1 MARRATPRPVFDQPH
16 VVTST
21 NVTRHLWG
29 DGESGYVGDEVLLST
44 DKLHALIFTLPP
56 GGRFGHSEDNRT
68 VFAADEVYVVLE
80 GTIGVIDPAIGQVV
94 RASAGDGVFFRR
106 DTWHHG
112 VNWGPGPVRVLE
124 FFSPPPS
131 TGASS
136 AYAKTVPYL
145 EGPLH
150 ANDDILGNWPMGRA
164 AIEDKD
170 SLHLVRERDMRWRA
184 ERDLQ
189 VGLICSTEHLTV
201 AEIHLLPGD
210 ASALRRHDGDALL
223 HVTVGEL
230 HVHTP
235 EADAGTWWKVQA
247 GESIVIPEGFDHR
260 MINQSSQPVTVI
272 SGSAPGYLR
281 D

>member
-1 MARRATPRPVFDQPH
+1 MARRATPRPVYDQPH

-29 DGESGYVGDEVLLST
+29 DAASGFVGDEVLLST
-44 DKLHALIFTLPP
+44 DTLHALIFTLPP
-56 GGRFGHSEDNRT
+56 GGRFGHSPDNRT

-80 GTIGVIDPAIGQVV
+80 GTIGVIDPEIGQVV
-94 RASAGDGVFFRR
+94 RAQAGDGVFFRR

-112 VNWGPGPVRVLE
+112 INWGTGPVRVLE
-124 FFSPPPS
+124 FFSPPPA

-145 EGPLH
+145 EEPLH

-170 SLHLVRERDMRWRA
+170 SLQLIQDRDMRWRA
-184 ERDLQ
+184 EGNLQ
-189 VGLICSTEHLTV
+189 VGLMCSTEHLTV
-201 AEIHLLPGD
+201 AELHLLPGD
-210 ASALRRHDGDALL
+210 SSAVRRNSGDALM
-223 HVTVGEL
+223 HVTQGEL

-235 EADAGTWWKVQA
+235 EADAGTWWRVQE
-247 GESIVIPEGFDHR
+247 GESIVIPDGIAYR
-260 MINQSSQPVTVI
+260 LVNQSADAVSLI

>member
-16 VVTST
+16 VVTMD

-29 DGESGYVGDEVLLST
+29 DAESGHVGDEVLLST
-44 DKLHALIFTLPP
+44 DTLHALVFTLPP
-56 GGRFGHSEDNRT
+56 GGRFGHSPDNRT

-80 GTIGVIDPAIGQVV
+80 GTIGVIDPEIGQVV
-94 RASAGDGVFFRR
+94 RASAGEGVFFRR

-112 VNWGPGPVRVLE
+112 VNWGTGPVRVLE
-124 FFSPPPS
+124 FFSPPPA

-145 EGPLH
+145 ESPLH
-150 ANDDILGNWPMGRA
+150 ANDDILGNWPMGRS

-170 SLHLVRERDMRWRA
+170 SLQLIQDRDLRWRS
-184 ERDLQ
+184 EGSLQ
-189 VGLICSTEHLTV
+189 VGLMCSTENLTV
-201 AEIHLLPGD
+201 AQVHLLPGT
-210 ASALRRHDGDALL
+210 ASAVRTHAGDGLL
-223 HVTVGEL
+223 HVTSGEV

-235 EADAGTWWKVQA
+235 DADAGTWWKVRS
-247 GESIVIPEGFDHR
+247 GESIVIPEGFAYR
-260 MINQSSQPVTVI
+260 LVNQSAHEVTLI